1 MQETQ
6 VWSLIQEDHTCL
18 GWTKPMH
25 HNYWTC
31 AQEPGSWT
39 YRALQLQLLKPMCP
53 RACAWH
59 PMPVFLPGET
69 HTEEPE
75 GLQSMALQRVGQDW
89 SDSMH
94 TCVRSCVI
102 EVSHLIS
109 ISSSIK
115 GTLQSLSLLA
125 SSYSY
130 DSCMYWVLTGFKSKT
145 PDPID

>member
-6 VWSLIQEDHTCL
+6 VWSLIQEDDTYL

-31 AQEPGSWT
+31 ALEPGSWN
-39 YRALQLQLLKPMCP
+39 YRALQLQLLKPIALEPVHGTPCQYSCIP
-53 RACAWH
+53 QRNPHWGAWRARVHGVAKSWTGLKWH
-59 PMPVFLPGET
+59 T
-69 HTEEPE
+69 H
-75 GLQSMALQRVGQDW
+75 V
-89 SDSMH
+89 H
-94 TCVRSCVI
+94 SCFI

-109 ISSSIK
+109 ISSFIK

-130 DSCMYWVLTGFKSKT
+130 ENCMYWVLTGFKSKT